1 MLLLETT
8 TVIKETMD
16 EYRDFGE
23 LIRRLMHPGIFEN
36 LIFKIF
42 IRRKSIGYTKY
53 NEKILPKNI
62 LSTLQLFGLYLFV
75 NTHKKFPH
83 LIYSQV

>member
-42 IRRKSIGYTKY
+42 IRRKSRLHKIQCENITEKY
-53 NEKILPKNI
+53 P
-62 LSTLQLFGLYLFV
+62 
-75 NTHKKFPH
+75 
-83 LIYSQV
+83 